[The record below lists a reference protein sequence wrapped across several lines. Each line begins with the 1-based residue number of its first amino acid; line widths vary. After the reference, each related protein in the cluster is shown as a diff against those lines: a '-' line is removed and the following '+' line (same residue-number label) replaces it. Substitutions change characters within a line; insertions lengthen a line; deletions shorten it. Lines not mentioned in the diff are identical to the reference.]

1 MLAGKPVSVRGK
13 VVKYNANILGK
24 NWLHI
29 QDGSGSADNGD
40 NDLTVTTSTPVALGA
55 TVLVTG
61 NVSTN
66 RDFGA
71 GYKYSVIIEDANVTV
86 E

>member
-1 MLAGKPVSVRGK
+1 M
-13 VVKYNANILGK
+13 GK

-29 QDGSGSADNGD
+29 RDGSGSADKSD
-40 NDLTVTTSTPVALGA
+40 NDLTVTTSTPAKLGD

-61 NVSTN
+61 LVSLN
-66 RDFGA
+66 KDFGA
-71 GYKYSVIIEDANVTV
+71 GYKYTVILDDAKVTV

>member
-1 MLAGKPVSVRGK
+1 M
-13 VVKYNANILGK
+13 VKFNQQIMGK

-29 QDGSGSADNGD
+29 RDGSGEADAKT
-40 NDLTVTTSTPVALGA
+40 NDLTVTTGVTAKVGD

-61 NVSTN
+61 KLVLDK
-66 RDFGA
+66 DFGY
-71 GYKYSVIIEDANVTV
+71 GYKYAVIIEDAKVTV